1 MTDASDWIISWAD
14 VADAALSAV
23 LFYVLIVLVVRIV
36 GKRATAQLNSFDWI
50 INITVGSLA
59 ASGILLDSVSAARGA
74 AAIVVIALLQ
84 VILTFLIQ
92 RLPWLSDIV
101 KARPTMLVHKG
112 RYIEKALRK
121 TRVSKPEICGALRQ
135 HGLTRIEDATW
146 VILETDGSMTVISGG
161 DGEFGSATALGNVE
175 RLDDEPSPQPA

>member
-1 MTDASDWIISWAD
+1 MSKS
-14 VADAALSAV
+14 LG
-23 LFYVLIVLVVRIV
+23 LIVV
-36 GKRATAQLNSFDWI
+36 GL
-50 INITVGSLA
+50 LA
-59 ASGILLDSVSAARGA
+59 SCGGDDLLLPSEGA
-74 AAIVVIALLQ
+74 PAAIVVIALLQ